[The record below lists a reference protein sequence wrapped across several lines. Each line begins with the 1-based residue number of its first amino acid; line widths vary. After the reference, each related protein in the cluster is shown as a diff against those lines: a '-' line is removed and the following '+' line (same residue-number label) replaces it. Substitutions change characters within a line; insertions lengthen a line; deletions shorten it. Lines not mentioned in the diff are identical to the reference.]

1 MRQLSLLPMLT
12 LSFRTQV
19 QENHA
24 LMVTNVV
31 DKQIE
36 QRAEITYD
44 VSDTDSDL
52 MTMKLLAFS
61 DRITSLICWSEA
73 WKVK

>member
-1 MRQLSLLPMLT
+1 
-12 LSFRTQV
+12 
-19 QENHA
+19 
-24 LMVTNVV
+24 MVTNVV